1 MTRLTSVNDLIE
13 LKKSLVGERVDPDGT
28 KRQSLWVCCG
38 TACRAGGSVELAD
51 KLQEEAKNNNIPVD
65 VIKTGCLG
73 MCQKG
78 PLIKTMPDGYL
89 YQKVKTKHTAKIID
103 YTAKS
108 GFAVRELFYR
118 IDDLDYYYKR
128 DIFSGPKEKIEDLPF
143 YQKQLRLIL
152 EGNERVAPEN
162 IHYYIAQGGYEALA
176 KILSEKW
183 EPEKVIDEITK
194 SGLRGRGGAGFPA
207 GIKWKAT
214 RQAKGEVKVIVAN
227 GDEGDPGAFM
237 DRSIMEGNPHC
248 LLEGMLIAGY
258 AVGANYGFIYVRHEY
273 PLALKNISI
282 AIQQAKELGL
292 IGKNILGS
300 GFDFDISIRE
310 GAGAFVCGEETALL
324 ASIEGKRGF
333 PSPKPPFPAES
344 GVWAFPTCINN
355 IETLANVPYIV
366 KHGAEKFSSIGTE
379 NSKGTKV
386 FALAGKIK
394 NTGLIEVPMG
404 ITLREI
410 IYDIGGGIK
419 DGKRL
424 KAVQVGG
431 PSGGCIPADL
441 IDVEVD
447 FDSLSSVGAIM
458 GSGGII
464 VLDEDDCMV
473 SIAKYFLEFIKE
485 ESCGK
490 CPPCRIGSYQMLEI
504 LTRITEGKG
513 EMEDIDRLENI
524 AKSMQ
529 VSALCGLGKT
539 APNPVLSTMRYFRDE
554 YEEHIKHKYCRAKSC
569 RINTYKI
576 DNDECFLCGLCK
588 KVCPAD
594 AVIDA
599 GDQYI
604 IDQEKCIKCKACYD
618 ACPIDV
624 IKSLGSGEET
634 IDKSTINL
642 KGELRDGA

>member
-1 MTRLTSVNDLIE
+1 MTRLNSINDLIKLRE
-13 LKKSLVGERVDPDGT
+13 SLLGKQLNPDGT
-28 KRQSLWVCCG
+28 PKQSLWVCCG

-51 KLQEEAKNNNIPVD
+51 KLKEEAVKDNVEVD
-65 VIKTGCLG
+65 IIKTGCLG

-89 YQKVKTKHTAKIID
+89 YQKVKAKHSTKIVD

-118 IDDLDYYYKR
+118 IDDLPSYYKR

-152 EGNERVAPEN
+152 EGNEKIAPEN
-162 IHYYIAQGGYEALA
+162 IHYYIAQGGYGALQ
-176 KILSEKW
+176 KILAEKLT
-183 EPEKVIDEITK
+183 PEKVIEEVTN
-194 SGLRGRGGAGFPA
+194 SGIRGRGGAGFPT
-207 GIKWKAT
+207 GIKWQIT
-214 RQAKGEVKVIVAN
+214 RQSEGDVKVIVAN

-237 DRSIMEGNPHC
+237 DRSIMEGNPHS

-258 AVGANYGFIYVRHEY
+258 AIGARHGFVYIRHEY
-273 PLALKNISI
+273 PLALKNIQT
-282 AIQQAKELGL
+282 AIEQARELGL
-292 IGKNILGS
+292 IGKDILGT

-355 IETLANVPYIV
+355 IETLVSIPYII
-366 KHGAEKFSSIGTE
+366 KHGSEKFSSIGTE
-379 NSKGTKV
+379 KSKGTKV

-419 DGKRL
+419 NGKKL
-424 KAVQVGG
+424 KAVQIGG

-447 FDSLSSVGAIM
+447 FDSLSSIGAIM
-458 GSGGII
+458 GSGGIV

-490 CPPCRIGSYQMLEI
+490 CPPCRVGSYQMLKI
-504 LTRITEGKG
+504 LTRITKGEGKI
-513 EMEDIDRLENI
+513 EDIDRLEMI
-524 AKSMQ
+524 ARKMQ

-539 APNPVLSTMRYFRDE
+539 APNPVLSTIRYFRDE
-554 YEEHIKHKYCRAKSC
+554 YEEHIKYKYCRSLSC
-569 RINTYKI
+569 QINTYNI
-576 DNDECFLCGLCK
+576 DTDNCFLCGLCK
-588 KVCPAD
+588 KVCPVD

-599 GDQYI
+599 GYKFI
-604 IDQEKCIKCKACYD
+604 IDQDKCVKCKACYD
-618 ACPIDV
+618 SCPIDV
-624 IKSLGSGEET
+624 IESIGSGNEGR
-634 IDKSTINL
+634 INE
-642 KGELRDGA
+642 KGELRDGT